1 MLKRSLDFFRP
12 QEKRE
17 QVYRIIFLLV
27 ILLGVA
33 FRARHYLAGRSLWL
47 DEAML
52 ALDVSALPFG
62 ALTQQPLPYQQA
74 APIGFLFVTKAFTLL
89 FGDSEFAFRLYSFG
103 AGLLALGLL
112 GWLAWRY
119 LGKWG
124 ALLATGL
131 FASGQFLIYYAAENK
146 QYGGDVAVTLVLLV
160 LLMRVVEGEF
170 SARRFLLFA
179 AASNVLLWFS
189 HPAVFSIAA
198 TGIVLAI
205 HFWRAG
211 EKRAFRWALGAL
223 AVTGSNA
230 LLMYWFHLR
239 PIGESDFLRSFWE
252 VAFMTLPPTWAWA
265 KANWIGILKNP
276 LGIEHFHGLYFG
288 FFLAGILFLWRK
300 KWQLA
305 LTLLLILAF
314 LLGTAALQKYPLAE
328 RMMLFAAPVYLLFF
342 GAGLDGLHEG
352 FTKLT
357 AGGTEIGERK
367 VFALIPRNQL
377 VTLFFVFL
385 IVGLG
390 YDSFHRAFERFRA
403 PLYREHI
410 RPSLTYLRD
419 HLRKGDQI
427 YLYHFTEPAFRFYLP
442 KYGFE
447 ELDYIVGGNY
457 ISEPTR
463 YLTEIDNLKLQGRV
477 WFLFSHVY
485 EVATINEEDFIT
497 AHLDELGE
505 QKALYRAPGASV
517 SLYLYKF
524 P

>member
-12 QEKRE
+12 QEKRK

-62 ALTQQPLPYQQA
+62 
-74 APIGFLFVTKAFTLL
+74 
-89 FGDSEFAFRLYSFG
+89 
-103 AGLLALGLL
+103 
-112 GWLAWRY
+112 
-119 LGKWG
+119 
-124 ALLATGL
+124 
-131 FASGQFLIYYAAENK
+131 
-146 QYGGDVAVTLVLLV
+146 
-160 LLMRVVEGEF
+160 
-170 SARRFLLFA
+170 
-179 AASNVLLWFS
+179 
-189 HPAVFSIAA
+189 
-198 TGIVLAI
+198 
-205 HFWRAG
+205 
-211 EKRAFRWALGAL
+211 
-223 AVTGSNA
+223 
-230 LLMYWFHLR
+230 
-239 PIGESDFLRSFWE
+239 
-252 VAFMTLPPTWAWA
+252 
-265 KANWIGILKNP
+265 
-276 LGIEHFHGLYFG
+276 
-288 FFLAGILFLWRK
+288 
-300 KWQLA
+300 
-305 LTLLLILAF
+305 
-314 LLGTAALQKYPLAE
+314 
-328 RMMLFAAPVYLLFF
+328 APVYLLFF

-497 AHLDELGE
+497 AHLNELGE